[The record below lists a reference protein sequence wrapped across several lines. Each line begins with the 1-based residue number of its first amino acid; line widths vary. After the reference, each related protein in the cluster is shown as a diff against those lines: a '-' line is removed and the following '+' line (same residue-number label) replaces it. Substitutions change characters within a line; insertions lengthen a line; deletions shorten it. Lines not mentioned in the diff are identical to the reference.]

1 MVGIGVGIDYAL
13 LLVTR
18 YVEGLRAGLPVR
30 EAAARANGTAGV
42 SVVFAGTT
50 VLVSPFR
57 ACGWPGCRSTPRSGW
72 PRCWWSA
79 R

>member
-30 EAAARANGTAGV
+30 AAAARANGTAGV

-50 VLVSPFR
+50 VLVSLFGLAAGR
-57 ACGWPGCRSTPRSGW
+57 RCRSIRRSGW
-72 PRCWWSA
+72 PPCWWCS